1 MNIKLEDKDQIVHFT
16 PCGNFVPGVKW
27 KPHRSTLNL
36 FSQKAGRQWEA
47 QMYLAH
53 SYLYSLL
60 KGTLIGGERDV
71 ISLDF
76 TIAFVTLWLSP
87 KRKKKKTEN
96 FHLLEYVQLLQKN
109 RVCTLHIRKHTF
121 YIVLGTSLFS
131 LPENNDVQYRPQVFT
146 HINTD
151 STDIPEKPSNLL
163 NMLLIQAPQI
173 PKAGISY
180 TSLSNLLTEVHPA
193 PLCVQTT
200 NNLSFLV
207 ICYHDIN

>member
-1 MNIKLEDKDQIVHFT
+1 MWEFCTWSEMKAPQKHT
-16 PCGNFVPGVKW
+16 
-27 KPHRSTLNL
+27 KPLLSKGRKTVRSTNVPSSQLSI
-36 FSQKAGRQWEA
+36 FSLEGHTDWR
-47 QMYLAH
+47 
-53 SYLYSLL
+53 
-60 KGTLIGGERDV
+60 GERRDQFGFYNR
-71 ISLDF
+71 ICYS
-76 TIAFVTLWLSP
+76 VTVS
-87 KRKKKKTEN
+87 KKKKKKTEN

-146 HINTD
+146 YINTD